1 MTDAVAIYEGRAPHR
16 RGAPGR
22 SFSPRLFLAYLDVDA
37 LPRSLDALPGWSAR
51 RAAPVHVRTQDYF
64 TGDGRALGESVRSL
78 VHERLG
84 RRPGGRVFLLA
95 QPRTWGYVF
104 NPLAVY
110 YCFDDGRLDAVV
122 LEVTNTPWRER
133 EWYVLDARR
142 GNRGRVAKTMYVSPF
157 LPMDVEYRV
166 GWSTPGEH
174 LALDIRVER
183 DGATVFDAR
192 LALRRRPL
200 TRRTALAVLV
210 RHPLLPVR
218 TVTAIYRHALLM
230 WARRVPYVRHRTQP
244 TPVTPIPEVVS

>member
-1 MTDAVAIYEGRAPHR
+1 VTDAVAIYEGRAPHR
-16 RGAPGR
+16 RGAHGH

-37 LPRSLDALPGWSAR
+37 LPNSLDALPGWSAR

-64 TGDGRALGESVRSL
+64 AGGGRALGESVRAL

-84 RRPGGRVFLLA
+84 RRPAGPVFLLA

-104 NPLAVY
+104 NPLAIY
-110 YCFDDGRLDAVV
+110 YCFDEGRLDALV

-142 GNRGRVAKTMYVSPF
+142 GSSGRVAKTMYVSPF

-166 GWSTPGEH
+166 AWSTPGEH

-183 DGATVFDAR
+183 HGTTVFDAR

-200 TRRTALAVLV
+200 TRRTAIGVLV
-210 RHPLLPVR
+210 RHPLLPLR
-218 TVTAIYRHALLM
+218 TVAAIYRHALRM
-230 WARRVPYVRHRTQP
+230 WVRRVPYVRHRSEP
-244 TPVTPIPEVVS
+244 TPVPPIPEVKS